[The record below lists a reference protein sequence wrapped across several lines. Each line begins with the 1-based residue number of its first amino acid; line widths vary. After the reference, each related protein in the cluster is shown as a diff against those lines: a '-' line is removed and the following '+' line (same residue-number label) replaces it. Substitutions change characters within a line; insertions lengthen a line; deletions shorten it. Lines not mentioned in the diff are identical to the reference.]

1 MNGRWCQ
8 LGRTHAGRRGL
19 APVARSGIAATRWP
33 TVAAGV
39 LTGVVAAALLGVL
52 LPAPAWGYTP
62 ESPEVQQAIARAVK
76 FLESD
81 AASEENRVGGRA
93 LVGLAL
99 LKHGVAPDHPRV
111 GQAVERIR
119 GALRDMD
126 PTEVDIDIYS
136 TGIAAIFLIEL
147 DPQEYASEIQCLLD
161 SLAHRQKPHGG
172 WGYPER
178 DTGDTSMTQYGA
190 LSAWEGTQMGFR
202 FPLERVEAV
211 AAWLLKTQDPSGGF
225 GYQGK
230 VSETFVPVQQEQVK
244 LSLTA
249 AGLGSLYICADLLG
263 VGVKI
268 RQRDPDL
275 PPALQEVEED
285 EPAEPKDA
293 KTQLD
298 SRLFQ
303 AAQVRGQGWL
313 GRNYR
318 IDAPQWTHYY
328 LYALERY
335 MSFREL
341 AQLEATGRAPE
352 KSPRWYNDGVSFLL
366 KTQGENG
373 SWGSNAGPVP
383 DTAFGILF
391 LLRSQK
397 KSIEKTKSF
406 GDGTLL
412 VGRGLPKVTAGAEVR
427 GGQVVAR
434 PLLGPAEELL
444 AMLDNPD
451 SPDYDE
457 ALSLL
462 SELPAEELGTLAG
475 EQAAKLHRLAA
486 GRTADARLAAV
497 QAMGRS
503 GCLDHVP
510 TLIYALTDPD
520 PEVTR
525 AARDA
530 LRRISRKPRGFGMP
544 DEVSD
549 LDRHRAI
556 EKWQAWYRTVRPDA
570 EFDPY
575 Q

>member
-1 MNGRWCQ
+1 MNRRWCRLRWTDTFQ
-8 LGRTHAGRRGL
+8 HGL
-19 APVARSGIAATRWP
+19 APIARSGIAVSRWSG
-33 TVAAGV
+33 VAAGA
-39 LTGVVAAALLGVL
+39 LPGVATAALLGVL
-52 LPAPAWGYTP
+52 LPALAWGYTP
-62 ESPEVQQAIARAVK
+62 ESPEVQRAVAKAVK

-81 AASEENRVGGRA
+81 AAAEENRIGGRA

-99 LKHGVAPDHPRV
+99 LKHGAAPDHRRV
-111 GQAVERIR
+111 GEAVERIR
-119 GALRDMD
+119 GALPDMD
-126 PTEVDIDIYS
+126 PTKVTMDIYS
-136 TGIAAIFLIEL
+136 TGIATIFLIEL
-147 DPQEYASEIQCLLD
+147 DPQGYASEIQCLLD
-161 SLAHRQKPHGG
+161 SLVHRQKDHGG
-172 WGYPER
+172 WGYPDR
-178 DTGDTSMTQYGA
+178 PTGDTSMTQYGA

-202 FPLERVEAV
+202 FPLERVERV
-211 AAWLLKTQDPSGGF
+211 ATWLLRTQDPSGGF
-225 GYQGK
+225 GYQGH
-230 VSETFVPVQQEQVK
+230 VSQTFVPVQQDKVK

-275 PPALQEVEED
+275 PPALQEVDDD
-285 EPAEPKDA
+285 EPAEPKNA

-298 SRLFQ
+298 PRLFQ

-318 IDAPQWTHYY
+318 IDPPNWTHYY

-341 AQLEATGRAPE
+341 AELEATGRAPE
-352 KSPRWYNDGVSFLL
+352 KSPRWYNDGVVFLL

-373 SWGSNAGPVP
+373 SWQSNAGATP
-383 DTAFGILF
+383 DTAFGVLF

-397 KSIEKTKSF
+397 KSIEKARSF
-406 GDGTLL
+406 GDGTL
-412 VGRGLPKVTAGAEVR
+412 VGGRGLPKVTAGAEVR

-444 AMLDNPD
+444 AMLDNPEN
-451 SPDYDE
+451 PDFDE

-462 SELPAEELGTLAG
+462 AELPAEELGTLAG

-486 GRTADARLAAV
+486 GRTPEARLAAV
-497 QAMGRS
+497 EAMGRS
-503 GCLDHVP
+503 GRLDHVP

-520 PEVTR
+520 PQVTR

-549 LDRHRAI
+549 LDRRRAI
-556 EKWQAWYRTVRPDA
+556 EKWQAWYRTIRPDA
-570 EFDPY
+570 EF

>member
-1 MNGRWCQ
+1 MNGRWCRLRRVNSWQ
-8 LGRTHAGRRGL
+8 RGL
-19 APVARSGIAATRWP
+19 AAVARRGIAVSSGGAVT
-33 TVAAGV
+33 
-39 LTGVVAAALLGVL
+39 AAALLGL
-52 LPAPAWGYTP
+52 LLSASARAYTP
-62 ESPEVQQAIARAVK
+62 ESPEVQQAVAKAIE

-81 AASEENRVGGRA
+81 AAAEEHRIGGRA
-93 LVGLAL
+93 LIGLAL
-99 LKHGVAPDHPRV
+99 LKHGADPDHRRV
-111 GQAVERIR
+111 GEAVERIR
-119 GALRDMD
+119 GALPDMD
-126 PTEVDIDIYS
+126 PTKVNMDIYS

-147 DPQEYASEIQCLLD
+147 GPQEYATEIQCLLD
-161 SLAHRQKPHGG
+161 SLVHRQKPHGG
-172 WGYPER
+172 WGYPDRE
-178 DTGDTSMTQYGA
+178 TGDTSMTQYGA

-211 AAWLLKTQDPSGGF
+211 ATWLLKTQDPTGGF

-230 VSETFVPVQQEQVK
+230 VSETFVPVQQDQVK

-285 EPAEPKDA
+285 EPAQPKNA

-298 SRLFQ
+298 PGLFR
-303 AAQVRGQGWL
+303 AAQARGQGWM

-341 AQLEATGRAPE
+341 AELEATGRAPE
-352 KSPRWYNDGVSFLL
+352 KSPRWYNDGVTYLL
-366 KTQGENG
+366 KTQAENG
-373 SWGSNAGPVP
+373 SWNSNAGPTP
-383 DTAFGILF
+383 DTAFGVLF

-397 KSIEKTKSF
+397 KSIEKAKSF
-406 GDGTLL
+406 GDGTL
-412 VGRGLPKVTAGAEVR
+412 VGGRGLPKVTAGAEVR
-427 GGQVVAR
+427 RGQVVAR

-451 SPDYDE
+451 NPDFDE

-462 SELPAEELGTLAG
+462 AEVPPEELGTLAG

-486 GRTADARLAAV
+486 GRTPEARLAAV

-503 GCLDHVP
+503 RSLDHVP

-530 LRRISRKPRGFGMP
+530 LRRISRKPAGFGMP

-549 LDRHRAI
+549 LDRRTAI
-556 EKWQAWYRTVRPDA
+556 AKWQAWYRTVRPDA
-570 EFDPY
+570 EFDP
-575 Q
+575 